1 MDDVFL
7 TLSLTAAAAGLLLLG
22 GIAVR
27 AVLMRQ
33 RSVRKLDSA
42 LSNVRAAAAGAAPA
56 PAAPAV
62 PAAPA
67 TKVPAHGVREA
78 RQLQQQIARVGQR
91 WIDTPLGQRILT
103 EEDSKLL
110 EECGF
115 YGEHART
122 VFGGLRIV
130 LPPLL
135 AIVGFVLAA
144 TGGKALLWAFMGF
157 AIGYLAPKWY
167 LKHRSQDRR
176 RRVDEE
182 MPVMVDMLRLLQGVG
197 LSIDQSLQV
206 IANEFPGM
214 LPVLAGEFGRANQQ
228 FASGRPREQT
238 LLRIARLFDNE
249 DLKGLITLL
258 TQVDRFGGA
267 VQEPLRQFGLR
278 LQENRRARMKE
289 RIGKLTVK
297 MTAVMV
303 MTLLPALLIIT
314 AGPGFMGVMRG
325 LKHVAGGG

>member
-7 TLSLTAAAAGLLLLG
+7 TLSLTAAAAGVLLFG

-27 AVLMRQ
+27 SVLMRH
-33 RSVRKLDSA
+33 RSVRKLDTA
-42 LSNVRAAAAGAAPA
+42 LSDLRATASGASPVPVA
-56 PAAPAV
+56 PAAKPRV
-62 PAAPA
+62 
-67 TKVPAHGVREA
+67 HGLREA
-78 RQLQQQIARVGQR
+78 QQLQQQIAKVGQR
-91 WIDTPLGQRILT
+91 WIDTPLGQRIVT
-103 EEDSKLL
+103 EDDRKLL

-115 YGEHART
+115 YGEYVRT
-122 VFGGLRIV
+122 LFGGVRMV
-130 LPPLL
+130 LPPVLAVVSFLL
-135 AIVGFVLAA
+135 APTLAK
-144 TGGKALLWAFMGF
+144 GLLWAFVGF
-157 AIGYLAPKWY
+157 ALGYLAPKWI
-167 LKHRSQDRR
+167 LKQRSQDRR
-176 RRVDEE
+176 RRVDDEL
-182 MPVMVDMLRLLQGVG
+182 PAMVDMLRLLQGVG

-206 IANEFPGM
+206 IASEFHSM

-238 LLRIARLFDNE
+238 LLRISLLFDSE

-297 MTAVMV
+297 MTMVMV
-303 MTLLPALLIIT
+303 ITLLPALLIIT
-314 AGPGFMGVMRG
+314 AGPGFMGVMRS
-325 LKHVAGGG
+325 LTHISGGG

>member
-1 MDDVFL
+1 MEEL
-7 TLSLTAAAAGLLLLG
+7 LITLSLTAAAAGVLVFG

-27 AVLMRQ
+27 AALMRQ
-33 RSVRKLDSA
+33 RSVRKLDTA
-42 LSNVRAAAAGAAPA
+42 LSNMRATAAGAAQP
-56 PAAPAV
+56 APAV

-67 TKVPAHGVREA
+67 AKPRAHGLREA
-78 RQLQQQIARVGQR
+78 QQLQQQIAKVGQR
-91 WIDTPLGQRILT
+91 WIDTPLGHRIVT
-103 EEDSKLL
+103 DEDRKRL

-122 VFGGLRIV
+122 VFGGLRIL

-135 AIVGFVLAA
+135 AVAGFLLMASSA
-144 TGGKALLWAFMGF
+144 KALLWGFMGF
-157 AIGYLAPKWY
+157 AVGYLAPKWY
-167 LKHRSQDRR
+167 LNQRSQRR
-176 RRVDEE
+176 RRCVDEE
-182 MPVMVDMLRLLQGVG
+182 MPVMVDTLRLLQGVG
-197 LSIDQSLQV
+197 LSTDQSLQV
-206 IANEFPGM
+206 IATEFHAM

-278 LQENRRARMKE
+278 LQENRRSHMKE

-297 MTAVMV
+297 MTMVMV
-303 MTLLPALLIIT
+303 ITLLPALLIIT
-314 AGPGFMGVMRG
+314 AGPGFMGVTRS
-325 LKHVAGGG
+325 LKQIAGGG

>member
-1 MDDVFL
+1 MDDVFF
-7 TLSLTAAAAGLLLLG
+7 TLSLTAATAGLLLFG
-22 GIAVR
+22 GMAVR
-27 AVLMRQ
+27 AVLMRH
-33 RSVRKLDSA
+33 RSVRKLDTA
-42 LSNVRAAAAGAAPA
+42 LSNVRATAAGVV
-56 PAAPAV
+56 PAATPV
-62 PAAPA
+62 PAAPMQSR
-67 TKVPAHGVREA
+67 PHGMREA
-78 RQLQQQIARVGQR
+78 QQLQQQIAKVGQR
-91 WIDTPLGQRILT
+91 WIDTPLGQRIVT
-103 EEDSKLL
+103 DEDRKLL

-122 VFGGLRIV
+122 LFGGIRML
-130 LPPLL
+130 LPPASAVLGFIL
-135 AIVGFVLAA
+135 APTAGHAV
-144 TGGKALLWAFMGF
+144 LWAFMGF
-157 AIGYLAPKWY
+157 ALGYLAPKWY
-167 LKHRSQDRR
+167 LGYRSSERR
-176 RRVDEE
+176 KRVDDEL
-182 MPVMVDMLRLLQGVG
+182 PVMVDMLRLLQGVG

-206 IANEFPGM
+206 IASEFHGM

-278 LQENRRARMKE
+278 LQENRRARMKD

-297 MTAVMV
+297 MTVVMV

-314 AGPGFMGVMRG
+314 AGPGFMGVMRS

>member
-1 MDDVFL
+1 MEDVL
-7 TLSLTAAAAGLLLLG
+7 LPLSLTAAAAGVLLFG

-27 AVLMRQ
+27 AVLMRR
-33 RSVRKLDSA
+33 RSVRKLDTA
-42 LSNVRAAAAGAAPA
+42 LSDLRATASGTSVAAA
-56 PAAPAV
+56 V
-62 PAAPA
+62 PPV
-67 TKVPAHGVREA
+67 KPRAHGLREA
-78 RQLQQQIARVGQR
+78 QQLQKQIAKVGER
-91 WIDTPLGQRILT
+91 WIDTSLGQRIVT
-103 EEDSKLL
+103 EDDRRLL

-115 YGEHART
+115 YGEYVRT
-122 VFGGLRIV
+122 LFGGVRMV
-130 LPPLL
+130 LPPALALVGFLL
-135 AIVGFVLAA
+135 APTVAKG
-144 TGGKALLWAFMGF
+144 LLWAFMGF
-157 AIGYLAPKWY
+157 ALGYLIPKWA
-167 LKHRSQDRR
+167 LKQRAQDRR
-176 RRVDEE
+176 RRVDDEL
-182 MPVMVDMLRLLQGVG
+182 PAMVDMLRLLQGVG

-206 IANEFPGM
+206 IAGEFESM

-238 LLRIARLFDNE
+238 LLRISLLFENE

-297 MTAVMV
+297 MTVVMV
-303 MTLLPALLIIT
+303 LTLLPALLIIT

-325 LKHVAGGG
+325 LRNVGAGG